1 VADVDRLHA
10 GESYT
15 LGPVPAA
22 VQVSINVTGD
32 FLGSGTQRAGFVLL
46 VAFLGSWIFIRT
58 SARLIR
64 DPKVTWWPGSVKT
77 KGGLHIHHLVWGI
90 CTVLITG
97 FLSFAIRPGS
107 PGLEILAAF
116 FGVGAG
122 LTLDEFALWLRL
134 QDVYW
139 ANEGRESV
147 DAVMVAATFGALVVV
162 GLVPLDLG
170 SAGST
175 LVIAIGI
182 AIAVAYCSISA
193 LKGKLVVALCGVF
206 IPVVGV
212 VGAVRLA
219 RPSSP
224 WARWF
229 YRQGSRKLER
239 ARERYRRID
248 RRHQRVLNV
257 IAGAPSEPDRAP
269 APEPQA
275 KA

>member
-1 VADVDRLHA
+1 M
-10 GESYT
+10 
-15 LGPVPAA
+15 AA
-22 VQVSINVTGD
+22 ATSVSINVTGD
-32 FLGSGTQRAGFVLL
+32 FLGTGSQRAGFVLL

-64 DPKVTWWPGSVKT
+64 DPKVTWWPGSVET

-97 FLSFAIRPGS
+97 FLSFALRPGS

-116 FGVGAG
+116 FGIGTG

-147 DAVMVAATFGALVVV
+147 DAVIVAAVFGALVVV
-162 GLVPLDLG
+162 GLAPLDLG
-170 SAGST
+170 GAGSKAA
-175 LVIAIGI
+175 L
-182 AIAVAYCSISA
+182 AIAVAIPVAYCSVCA
-193 LKGKLVVALCGVF
+193 LKGKLVAALCGVF

-219 RPSSP
+219 RPHSL
-224 WARWF
+224 WARRF
-229 YRQGSRKLER
+229 YREGSNKLER
-239 ARERYRRID
+239 ARARCERVD
-248 RRHQRVLNV
+248 RRRQRVLNL
-257 IAGAPSEPDRAP
+257 IAGAPSEPDPVPAP
-269 APEPQA
+269 APQP